1 MSARLMGRA
10 AWNDPIATRTL
21 YLLTLE
27 SFDVKTVHELNRSGK
42 PVREFQHI
50 VGDRVGHCWA
60 AGRLKPGDI
69 LLCDELSGDCFYEWY
84 LVDYAKYGN
93 RKGVHMR
100 VVPYRFGAYAMRAV
114 PLTGFT
120 LRDYSLLLAGEEVE
134 VMTQLPS

>member
-1 MSARLMGRA
+1 M
-10 AWNDPIATRTL
+10 
-21 YLLTLE
+21 
-27 SFDVKTVHELNRSGK
+27 
-42 PVREFQHI
+42 
-50 VGDRVGHCWA
+50 
-60 AGRLKPGDI
+60 
-69 LLCDELSGDCFYEWY
+69 
-84 LVDYAKYGN
+84 DYAKYGN